1 MTPPVLDM
9 SFGDTMHTIFSAHLK
24 SKLVS
29 CTVYWNQS
37 QDWILINEKGD
48 EVASLYHKTLV
59 ERMTESMKP
68 ADTIQNAKIAEQ
80 RINRIMSK
88 QGKRAAEAPLK
99 VVAYF
104 ATE

>member
-1 MTPPVLDM
+1 
-9 SFGDTMHTIFSAHLK
+9 MHTIFSAPLK

-29 CTVYWNQS
+29 CTVYWNRS
-37 QDWILINEKGD
+37 QDWILINEKG
-48 EVASLYHKTLV
+48 EEIASLYRKTLV
-59 ERMTESMKP
+59 EKMVESMES
-68 ADTIQNAKIAEQ
+68 ADRIQDAKTAEQ

-99 VVAYF
+99 AIAYF